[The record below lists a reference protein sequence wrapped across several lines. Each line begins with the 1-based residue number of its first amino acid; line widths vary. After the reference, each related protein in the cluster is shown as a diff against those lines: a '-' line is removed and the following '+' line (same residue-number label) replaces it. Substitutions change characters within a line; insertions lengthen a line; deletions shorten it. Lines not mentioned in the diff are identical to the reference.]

1 MRSSRGSLSIGGSF
15 ARADAGMGIT
25 SCEDVSTDRI
35 RLDFDGRAC
44 WSVLGYGANLSGQIR
59 DLRSRIWPV
68 IFRAGGRAFVRT
80 GGSLVLAGVVGGF
93 AGGGRL
99 SGLLFRN

>member
-15 ARADAGMGIT
+15 ARADAGMGIS

-44 WSVLGYGANLSGQIR
+44 WGVLGYGANLSGQIR

-80 GGSLVLAGVVGGF
+80 GGSGIWPVVLVVLAEGW
-93 AGGGRL
+93 RL
-99 SGLLFRN
+99 AVLV